1 MKKKTLV
8 KCLLILLPVLA
19 VGLATTGDS
28 VLVYDAQAGVTKYF
42 SYFATEPVTQV
53 QMLLPLA
60 AMLCLASGVCGA
72 VYLVKKKEW
81 SLNAVIWTSLLAA
94 CAAAAPTVM
103 QGDVKVVAN
112 VGLPIF
118 MVIDWLVASYIQKH
132 PEQFEEEKT
141 KKGKRLTGN

>member
-19 VGLATTGDS
+19 VGLATTTDS
-28 VLVYDAQAGVTKYF
+28 VIVFDSQSGVTEYY
-42 SYFATEPVTQV
+42 SYFASEPATEV

-60 AMLCLASGVCGA
+60 GILSLVSGVFGA
-72 VYLVKKKEW
+72 VYLAKKKDW
-81 SLNAVIWTSLLAA
+81 SLTAIVWTSLIAA
-94 CAAAAPTVM
+94 CAAAVPTVM

-118 MVIDWLVASYIQKH
+118 MVANWLVASYIQKH
-132 PEQFEEEKT
+132 PDKTEE
-141 KKGKRLTGN
+141 KKGKKLKRK